1 MTLLRNQLLCTQH
14 RCSVQRGIAFVCR
27 YWNNPEVLK
36 KLGGA
41 MGGTF
46 SADQLANGAEAGE
59 AAAAGGQEEE
69 EDEEPN
75 VHSAAS
81 TGASPLH

>member
-1 MTLLRNQLLCTQH
+1 MR
-14 RCSVQRGIAFVCR
+14 FR

-41 MGGTF
+41 MGGAF
-46 SADQLANGAEAGE
+46 QNEELGVDEAAGE
-59 AAAAGGQEEE
+59 GDEAAEDAEEE
-69 EDEEPN
+69 EPAN

-81 TGASPLH
+81 LGMLFEPRSAIRLHL